1 MNSNRNRRTILSA
14 LEWGTAELARA
25 GGGSPRLD
33 AEVILAHLMEVERIR
48 LYMDFDSPIGEH
60 EAREYMAR
68 VKRRTDG
75 EPVAYITGR
84 KEFYSRVFFVNPNV
98 LIPRPETECVVEAA
112 IKSLEG
118 VERPEV
124 LDLCSGSGNIG
135 VTIAAEIPD
144 AAVTC
149 VDNSPAATETGR
161 KNAERLGV
169 ATRAAFVTGDLFA
182 GAAGRTFDLVISN
195 PPYIPRGMIDTLQ
208 VEIARYEPRG
218 ALDGGADGTDVIR
231 RIAAE
236 APAHL
241 KNGAALVVEIGEGM
255 GDTLKK
261 DLESAGAYSGCIIGT
276 DLSGRPRY
284 FAVRKR

>member
-1 MNSNRNRRTILSA
+1 MIPVGASRCGVT
-14 LEWGTAELARA
+14 
-25 GGGSPRLD
+25 SPRLD

-48 LYMDFDSPIGEH
+48 LYLDFDSPIGEH

-68 VKRRTDG
+68 VKRRAGG

-84 KEFYSRVFFVNPNV
+84 KEFYSRVFFVNPDV
-98 LIPRPETECVVEAA
+98 LIPRPETECVVDAA
-112 IKSLEG
+112 IKSLDG

-135 VTIAAEIPD
+135 ATIAAEIPD

-149 VDNSPAATETGR
+149 VDISRAAVETGR

-169 ATRAAFVTGDLFA
+169 ATRVAFVTGDLFA
-182 GAAGRTFDLVISN
+182 GAAGRTFDLVVSN

-241 KNGAALVVEIGEGM
+241 KDHAALVVEIGEWM
-255 GDTLKK
+255 GDALKK
-261 DLESAGAYSGCIIGT
+261 ELESTGAYAGCTIGT

-284 FAVRKR
+284 LAARTK